1 MRDSVEGDAR
11 EQSCRAGGKC
21 KDPVAVGKHGTLTSR
36 PSNDASGGGGSG
48 VPASDEDD
56 LQARLDLPQG

>member
-1 MRDSVEGDAR
+1 MNSVAELVAN
-11 EQSCRAGGKC
+11 AKC
-21 KDPVAVGKHGTLTSR
+21 PVAVGKHGTLTCS